1 MSSTSSGDCVSVGA
15 SIDVRPESHQQKDL
29 EFRWQICLLESLSVE
44 NRLTGTQ
51 FGKQKKALFTM
62 NNVVFK
68 LSCF

>member
-1 MSSTSSGDCVSVGA
+1 VGA